1 MTEKIR
7 NAMAV
12 FEEDAAAGGQLLR
25 SAMGAD
31 HKDFLLAAATLL
43 KGQPESRGSQEV
55 LKLLAA
61 SDQAVRQM
69 SDPDLFSKEESIE
82 LARRVAGIEPQ
93 LDTKLVR
100 LLPGRNGT
108 ASESATAA
116 TVERTLELLEAVS
129 KCARILPA
137 LTHLL
142 HDPNPRLRAKAAL
155 LMGRRVQN
163 TQLVEGQMQGSDARV
178 RANAIE
184 SLWGEKAMTASGVL
198 WSAVKDKN
206 NRVVG
211 NALLGL
217 YQARENGAVPRILK
231 MAVDSAPLF
240 RATAAWVMG
249 QTADPRFLPVLEKL
263 ARDLYASVRKNAA
276 KSTGLIRQSM
286 GAAADNLQL
295 RVLRSEQGEYQSV
308 WIQAIGP
315 DGATIRGL
323 LPSQFVVWNGQNLVT
338 DYEVIEH
345 NTPGNVVAGLAVCR
359 EGALP
364 AVTAGL
370 EEKTPEH
377 LWAITQIVS
386 GGGEAADMA
395 PAVYLADPNKLKAT
409 VADPP
414 SKVLAG
420 VETLAAIKSLLPAII
435 KIPGTRH
442 LILFPESGFDS
453 PTEIE
458 PHIASATK
466 HKVAIHAIVAG
477 SPGNSLKSICDRTG
491 GILVAIGDD
500 ADLGAEFQQ
509 LYSALSNHYVI
520 RYRGEPAEGGATT
533 VLRVQVYSGQGQ
545 GECSTAVTA
554 ATLSSVSA

>member
-7 NAMAV
+7 AAMAA

-61 SDQAVRQM
+61 SDQAVKQM
-69 SDPDLFSKEESIE
+69 SDPDLFSKEESVE
-82 LARRVAGIEPQ
+82 LARRVASIEPQ

-100 LLPGRNGT
+100 LLPGRSGT
-108 ASESATAA
+108 ASESASAG

-184 SLWGEKAMTASGVL
+184 SLWGEKAMAASSVL

-206 NRVVG
+206 NRVIG

-276 KSTGLIRQSM
+276 KSTALIRHSM

-295 RVLRSEQGEYQSV
+295 RVLRSEQGEYRSV
-308 WIQAIGP
+308 WIQAFGP

-323 LPSQFVVWNGQNLVT
+323 LPSQFVVWNGPNLVT

-345 NTPGNVVAGLAVCR
+345 NTPENVVAGLALCR
-359 EGALP
+359 EAAVP

-370 EEKTPEH
+370 EQKTPEH
-377 LWAITQIVS
+377 LWAITQFLS
-386 GGGEAADMA
+386 GGGEAADVA

-409 VADPP
+409 MADPP
-414 SKVLAG
+414 SKVMAG

-435 KIPGTRH
+435 KIPGSRH
-442 LILFPESGFDS
+442 LILFPESAFDA

-458 PHIASATK
+458 PHIALAIK
-466 HKVAIHAIVAG
+466 HRVAIHAIVAG
-477 SPGNSLKSICDRTG
+477 SPADSLKSICSRTG
-491 GILVAIGDD
+491 GIVAAIGDD

-509 LYSALSNHYVI
+509 LYSALSNHYLI
-520 RYRGEPAEGGATT
+520 RYREDPAEGGATT

-545 GECSTAVTA
+545 GEC
-554 ATLSSVSA
+554 LPL

>member
-1 MTEKIR
+1 
-7 NAMAV
+7 
-12 FEEDAAAGGQLLR
+12 
-25 SAMGAD
+25 
-31 HKDFLLAAATLL
+31 
-43 KGQPESRGSQEV
+43 
-55 LKLLAA
+55 
-61 SDQAVRQM
+61 
-69 SDPDLFSKEESIE
+69 
-82 LARRVAGIEPQ
+82 
-93 LDTKLVR
+93 
-100 LLPGRNGT
+100 
-108 ASESATAA
+108 
-116 TVERTLELLEAVS
+116 
-129 KCARILPA
+129 
-137 LTHLL
+137 
-142 HDPNPRLRAKAAL
+142 
-155 LMGRRVQN
+155 
-163 TQLVEGQMQGSDARV
+163 
-178 RANAIE
+178 
-184 SLWGEKAMTASGVL
+184 
-198 WSAVKDKN
+198 
-206 NRVVG
+206 
-211 NALLGL
+211 
-217 YQARENGAVPRILK
+217 
-231 MAVDSAPLF
+231 VDSAPLF